1 MALASWTRTGYS
13 RSRSAVSSRSAN
25 ATGALARYNSYGRGH
40 WKSALKRIL
49 SSRQVRNTVKSLA
62 VRIRAD
68 YGDKRPVL
76 VCVLKGAFVFLAD
89 LIREVDMPL
98 EVDFITVSSY
108 GPGRASSGNVQFLRD
123 ITTDITG
130 RHVLLVDDIVD
141 SGLTLDE
148 LRHHLT
154 RRSPASLRVCALL
167 ARRSLLA
174 GDPDAIDYLGRS
186 VPDGFV
192 VGYGIDCGE
201 DYRYLPDIWMLEDG

>member
-1 MALASWTRTGYS
+1 
-13 RSRSAVSSRSAN
+13 
-25 ATGALARYNSYGRGH
+25 
-40 WKSALKRIL
+40 LKRIL
-49 SSRQVRNTVKSLA
+49 SRRQVRNTVAGLA
-62 VRIRAD
+62 ARIRAD

-76 VCVLKGAFVFLAD
+76 VGILKGAFVFLAD
-89 LIREVDMPL
+89 LIRELNMPL

-108 GPGRASSGNVQFLRD
+108 GPGRTSSGEIRLVQD
-123 ITTDITG
+123 ITTDIAG
-130 RHVLLVDDIVD
+130 RHVLLVEDIVD

-148 LRHHLT
+148 LRQHLL

-174 GDPDAIDYLGRS
+174 SDPDAVDYLGHA

-201 DYRYLPDIWMLEDG
+201 DYRYMPDVWMLEDA

>member
-1 MALASWTRTGYS
+1 M
-13 RSRSAVSSRSAN
+13 
-25 ATGALARYNSYGRGH
+25 
-40 WKSALKRIL
+40 KRIL

-89 LIREVDMPL
+89 LIRELNMPL

-108 GPGRASSGNVQFLRD
+108 GPRRASSGNVQLVRD
-123 ITTDITG
+123 ITTDIAG
-130 RHVLLVDDIVD
+130 RHVLLVEDIVD

-148 LRHHLT
+148 LRRHLI

-174 GDPDAIDYLGRS
+174 GKPDAVDYLGRS

-201 DYRYLPDIWMLEDG
+201 DYRYLPDIWVLEDG

>member
-1 MALASWTRTGYS
+1 M
-13 RSRSAVSSRSAN
+13 
-25 ATGALARYNSYGRGH
+25 
-40 WKSALKRIL
+40 KRIL

-89 LIREVDMPL
+89 LIREVNMPL

-108 GPGRASSGNVQFLRD
+108 GPGRASSGNVQLVRD
-123 ITTDITG
+123 VTTDIAG
-130 RHVLLVDDIVD
+130 RHVLLVEDIVD

-148 LRHHLT
+148 LRRHLI

-174 GDPDAIDYLGRS
+174 GDPGAIDYLGRS

-201 DYRYLPDIWMLEDG
+201 DYRYLPDIWVLEDG

>member
-1 MALASWTRTGYS
+1 
-13 RSRSAVSSRSAN
+13 
-25 ATGALARYNSYGRGH
+25 
-40 WKSALKRIL
+40 LKRIL

-68 YGDKRPVL
+68 YGGKRPVL

-89 LIREVDMPL
+89 LIRELNMPL

-108 GPGRASSGNVQFLRD
+108 GPGRASSGDVKLVRD
-123 ITTDITG
+123 VTTDIAG
-130 RHVLLVDDIVD
+130 RHVLLVEDIAD
-141 SGLTLDE
+141 SGLTLSE
-148 LRHHLT
+148 LRRRLMS
-154 RRSPASLRVCALL
+154 RSPADLRVCALL

-174 GDPDAIDYLGRS
+174 GDPDAVDYLGRS

-201 DYRYLPDIWMLEDG
+201 DYRYLPDIWVLEDG

>member
-1 MALASWTRTGYS
+1 
-13 RSRSAVSSRSAN
+13 
-25 ATGALARYNSYGRGH
+25 
-40 WKSALKRIL
+40 LKRIL
-49 SSRQVRNTVKSLA
+49 SSRKVRNITKGLA
-62 VRIRAD
+62 ARIRAD

-89 LIREVDMPL
+89 LIREVSMPL

-108 GPGRASSGNVQFLRD
+108 GPGRASSGNVQFVTD
-123 ITTDITG
+123 ITTDIAG
-130 RHVLLVDDIVD
+130 RHVLLVEDIVD

-148 LRHHLT
+148 LRRHLML
-154 RRSPASLRVCALL
+154 RSPASLQVCALL

-174 GDPDAIDYLGRS
+174 GDPEAIDYLGHS

-201 DYRYLPDIWMLEDG
+201 DYRYLPDIWVLEDG

>member
-1 MALASWTRTGYS
+1 M
-13 RSRSAVSSRSAN
+13 
-25 ATGALARYNSYGRGH
+25 
-40 WKSALKRIL
+40 KRIL

-89 LIREVDMPL
+89 LIRELNMPL

-108 GPGRASSGNVQFLRD
+108 GPGRASSGNVQLVRD
-123 ITTDITG
+123 VTTDIAG
-130 RHVLLVDDIVD
+130 RHVLLVEDIVD

-148 LRHHLT
+148 LRRHLI

-174 GDPDAIDYLGRS
+174 GNPDVVDYLGRY

-201 DYRYLPDIWMLEDG
+201 DYRYLPDIWVLEDG

>member
-1 MALASWTRTGYS
+1 M
-13 RSRSAVSSRSAN
+13 
-25 ATGALARYNSYGRGH
+25 
-40 WKSALKRIL
+40 KRIL

-68 YGDKRPVL
+68 YGGKRPVL
-76 VCVLKGAFVFLAD
+76 VGVLKGAFVFLAD
-89 LIREVDMPL
+89 LIRELNMPL

-108 GPGRASSGNVQFLRD
+108 GPGRASSGNVQLVRD
-123 ITTDITG
+123 VTTDIAG
-130 RHVLLVDDIVD
+130 RHVLLMEDIVD
-141 SGLTLDE
+141 SGLTLNE
-148 LRHHLT
+148 LRRRLM
-154 RRSPASLRVCALL
+154 RRSPADLRVCALL

-174 GDPDAIDYLGRS
+174 GDPDAVDYLGRS